1 MFGSRDVLR
10 VNAGR
15 EGVYR
20 VKFVRR
26 VGLISKHENLKPIE
40 SQTKWQAKQLH
51 LKSIDF
57 RTNGIPFPFPIGLLS
72 LETSA
77 ASMASFSK

>member
-10 VNAGR
+10 MNAGR

-20 VKFVRR
+20 VRIVQR
-26 VGLISKHENLKPIE
+26 VGLISKRVNL
-40 SQTKWQAKQLH
+40 KWQAKQLH

-57 RTNGIPFPFPIGLLS
+57 RTNWIPFPFPIGLLS